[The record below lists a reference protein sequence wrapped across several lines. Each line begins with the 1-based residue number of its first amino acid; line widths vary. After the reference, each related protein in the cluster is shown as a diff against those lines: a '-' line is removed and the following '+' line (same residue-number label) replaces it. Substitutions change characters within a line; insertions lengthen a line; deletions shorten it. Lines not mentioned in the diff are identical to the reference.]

1 MSALLIPPIVEES
14 YAELYELCQKHNK
27 NGVLNPRDVAAF
39 LGKDYAWF
47 NNCIYAGAVPFAFG
61 TNKMVG
67 RGTSCIHVLP
77 FYQFATQGTI
87 FRPDRDRADLGK
99 ISGLEL

>member
-1 MSALLIPPIVEES
+1 MTQLKVPPIVAES
-14 YAELYELCQKHNK
+14 YKELYDLCENHNR
-27 NGVLNPRDVAAF
+27 NGVLNPKDVAAF
-39 LGKDYAWF
+39 LGKDYQWF
-47 NNCIYAGAVPFAFG
+47 NSCIYAGAVPFAFG

-77 FYQFATQGTI
+77 FFQFATQGRL
-87 FRPDRDRADLGK
+87 FHPVRDREDIGK